1 MQELTQG
8 YQFPY
13 GWICLNR
20 TWMCL
25 NMSEFAIIDRVLNMY
40 CTIYRK
46 PEYNFQVETMSRNTR
61 RILDQKLDNFFLKEI
76 RKSRVCVELKKIWS
90 YCTLINIKLWL
101 ASGYFR
107 FKMSPTSGH
116 CPLLFFFKNLFH
128 RKNCKEA
135 MNIGGGQ
142 ISGALFN
149 FFVVKKWSFLH
160 LPDAALSFYNNPW
173 KHMFIS
179 V

>member
-116 CPLLFFFKNLFH
+116 CPWLFFSKIYFIEK
-128 RKNCKEA
+128 
-135 MNIGGGQ
+135 I
-142 ISGALFN
+142 
-149 FFVVKKWSFLH
+149 VKRLWT
-160 LPDAALSFYNNPW
+160 
-173 KHMFIS
+173 
-179 V
+179 